1 MDPITAAIVAALPAM
16 ATDTVKSA
24 VKDAY
29 EGLRAVIQR
38 KWGKDAPITKAVTA
52 LEEDPNSKAQ
62 AAVLE
67 EKVAAVKATEDPEV
81 AQALHK
87 LVERL
92 KAEGVG
98 GETVAKIQAHGGES
112 QFVRTDVSQAEDSQR
127 LVEITLNKHGKLDIL
142 VNNAGIY
149 TRGDVV
155 STSLEMWE
163 RMLAV
168 NLTGVFLCCRAA
180 IPALRQ
186 NGGGAIINISSS
198 VGWHDA
204 APGIAAYTPSS
215 WSRIGAPAGAMRRAE
230 SRLSVLNDDL
240 LTVYNTFF
248 SSLRMCLRQTV
259 LLRTAEP
266 YPLFPGS
273 GRSARH

>member
-98 GETVAKIQAHGGES
+98 GETVAKIQVTISGGTV
-112 QFVRTDVSQAEDSQR
+112 Q
-127 LVEITLNKHGKLDIL
+127 G
-142 VNNAGIY
+142 
-149 TRGDVV
+149 
-155 STSLEMWE
+155 
-163 RMLAV
+163 
-168 NLTGVFLCCRAA
+168 GV
-180 IPALRQ
+180 
-186 NGGGAIINISSS
+186 G
-198 VGWHDA
+198 VGNMHVDTMNFGV
-204 APGIAAYTPSS
+204 PPP
-215 WSRIGAPAGAMRRAE
+215 R
-230 SRLSVLNDDL
+230 
-240 LTVYNTFF
+240 
-248 SSLRMCLRQTV
+248 
-259 LLRTAEP
+259 
-266 YPLFPGS
+266 
-273 GRSARH
+273 